1 MSLVNGIANVINING
16 LDNEQWAEH
25 ESGEMVVMLML
36 NGGQVLCKDEHIY
49 IWTSTINGFILC
61 LCIEKNKT
69 KQTRTSTYTQ
79 SECNVLIAIF
89 ECCCWSL
96 LQALL
101 IFLSSS
107 LLSFRFQRGIL
118 YALATAD
125 ARNARQTKMNLVL
138 FQGECGNK
146 NIVCTNWIFTCIVW
160 FGRSERR
167 IRKRQ
172 KKTPQRCV
180 CSRYINSLFG
190 QVDAIVFGNVVE
202 YKKIGKISA
211 QDIAEL

>member
-1 MSLVNGIANVINING
+1 MDKCCAKMS
-16 LDNEQWAEH
+16 
-25 ESGEMVVMLML
+25 
-36 NGGQVLCKDEHIY
+36 

-172 KKTPQRCV
+172 KNTTEMRLQSIHKFFVWSSRCDRLRKC
-180 CSRYINSLFG
+180 CSI
-190 QVDAIVFGNVVE
+190 
-202 YKKIGKISA
+202 KK
-211 QDIAEL
+211 